1 MIDAELNPP
10 SAFHPCRLFEQ
21 WKRRI
26 RIIQSRIGLNVDT
39 TPSNSPYPESLPIR
53 EAGDHFLA
61 KNHFR
66 VEDCTAPTYTVKLLG
81 LPLEFP
87 NTKAHQ
93 WATPLHDLDHV
104 LTGYRTNWIG
114 EAEIGAW
121 ELRAGCQTFVVF
133 WLDLAGVAIGLFL
146 RPLRVWRAFRAARGA
161 RTLYRDPELCA
172 AIMEMTVGEVRSR
185 LGVPP
190 GGLKAP

>member
-10 SAFHPCRLFEQ
+10 SASHLAGFSNSGNDESE
-21 WKRRI
+21 
-26 RIIQSRIGLNVDT
+26 IIQSRIGLNVDT
-39 TPSNSPYPESLPIR
+39 TPRNSPYPESLPIR
-53 EAGDHFLA
+53 DARDHFLA

-66 VEDCTAPTYTVKLLG
+66 VEDYTAPTYTVKLLG

-146 RPLRVWRAFRAARGA
+146 RPLRVWEFLRAG
-161 RTLYRDPELCA
+161 
-172 AIMEMTVGEVRSR
+172 
-185 LGVPP
+185 
-190 GGLKAP
+190 